1 MYFVNE
7 TQNLNPLPEPSIID
21 KLAALDIDIK
31 KLRIKNFG
39 TSSSFYSIST
49 AHSLRAG
56 EGTPTRKEPKMRAA
70 IDRMSEIQS
79 HVSSKHSLKS
89 KKTEMSLEE
98 KLLSGFY
105 KVPPKDM

>member
-7 TQNLNPLPEPSIID
+7 RQNLEPTPEPSLID

-31 KLRIKNFG
+31 KLRIKHTG
-39 TSSSFYSIST
+39 TASSFYSIST
-49 AHSLRAG
+49 AHSLKGDGSPKYGKSRAVGG
-56 EGTPTRKEPKMRAA
+56 E
-70 IDRMSEIQS
+70 RMSDMSQ
-79 HVSSKHSLKS
+79 VSSKKSLKS

-105 KVPPKDM
+105 KVPA